1 MLKVERLKVERFA
14 MKLIAKYNVQVR
26 GHIYCKGE
34 AMEWP
39 DPLTPR
45 IIANFTAA
53 DGRELALPQPPA
65 KDGQEAPPP
74 PAKDGQ
80 EAPPPPAKDGQE
92 APPPN
97 GELPLD
103 PQPKDGD
110 VDEDALVKRTLD
122 ALKRE
127 GVMRQLD
134 ELGVTYPANAKG
146 TFLAKLLLMSKGEI
160 KEM

>member
-1 MLKVERLKVERFA
+1 
-14 MKLIAKYNVQVR
+14 MKLIAKFNVQVR

-53 DGRELALPQPPA
+53 DGRELALPQPQP

-74 PAKDGQ
+74 NGELPLDPQ
-80 EAPPPPAKDGQE
+80 PKDGQE

-110 VDEDALVKRTLD
+110 VDVDALVQRTLEV
-122 ALKRE
+122 LKRD

-134 ELGVTYPANAKG
+134 ELGVTYPANAKNV
-146 TFLAKLLLMSKGEI
+146 FLARLLLMSKGEI
-160 KEM
+160 KAE

>member
-1 MLKVERLKVERFA
+1 

-39 DPLTPR
+39 GPLTPR

-53 DGRELALPQPPA
+53 DGRELALPQPPP
-65 KDGQEAPPP
+65 KGGEQEAPPQGEPQP
-74 PAKDGQ
+74 PPKGGEQ
-80 EAPPPPAKDGQE
+80 EAPPQGEPQPQPKDGQE

-110 VDEDALVKRTLD
+110 VDEDELVKRTLD
-122 ALKRE
+122 VLKRE

-134 ELGVTYPANAKG
+134 ELGVTYPANAKNV
-146 TFLAKLLLMSKGEI
+146 FLARLLLMSKGEI
-160 KEM
+160 KAE

>member
-1 MLKVERLKVERFA
+1 

-53 DGRELALPQPPA
+53 DGRELALPQ
-65 KDGQEAPPP
+65 
-74 PAKDGQ
+74 
-80 EAPPPPAKDGQE
+80 PPAKDGQE

>member
-1 MLKVERLKVERFA
+1 

-34 AMEWP
+34 VMEWS

-53 DGRELALPQPPA
+53 DGRELALPPA
-65 KDGQEAPPP
+65 KDGQDGGQEAPNGKLQLDPP

-80 EAPPPPAKDGQE
+80 DGGQE
-92 APPPN
+92 APN

-103 PQPKDGD
+103 PPPAKDGA
-110 VDEDALVKRTLD
+110 VDEDALIKRTLD
-122 ALKRE
+122 VLKRE

-134 ELGVTYPANAKG
+134 ELGVTYPANAKNV
-146 TFLAKLLLMSKGEI
+146 FLAKLLLMSKGEI
-160 KEM
+160 KAV

>member
-1 MLKVERLKVERFA
+1 
-14 MKLIAKYNVQVR
+14 MKLIAKFNVQVR

-53 DGRELALPQPPA
+53 DGRELALPQPQP
-65 KDGQEAPPP
+65 
-74 PAKDGQ
+74 
-80 EAPPPPAKDGQE
+80 KDGQE

-110 VDEDALVKRTLD
+110 VDVDALVQRTLEV
-122 ALKRE
+122 LKRD

-134 ELGVTYPANAKG
+134 ELGVTYPANAKNV
-146 TFLAKLLLMSKGEI
+146 FLARLLLMSKGEI
-160 KEM
+160 KAE

>member
-1 MLKVERLKVERFA
+1 

-34 AMEWP
+34 AMEWL

-53 DGRELALPQPPA
+53 DGRELTLPQPPA
-65 KDGQEAPPP
+65 KDGEQEAPPQGEP
-74 PAKDGQ
+74 QPKDGQ
-80 EAPPPPAKDGQE
+80 EAPT
-92 APPPN
+92 PN

-110 VDEDALVKRTLD
+110 VDDDELVKRTLD
-122 ALKRE
+122 VLKRE

-134 ELGVTYPANAKG
+134 ELGVTYPANAKNV
-146 TFLAKLLLMSKGEI
+146 FLARLLLMSKGEI
-160 KEM
+160 KAE

>member
-1 MLKVERLKVERFA
+1 
-14 MKLIAKYNVQVR
+14 MKLIAKHNVQVR

-45 IIANFTAA
+45 IVANFTAA
-53 DGRELALPQPPA
+53 DGRELALPPA
-65 KDGQEAPPP
+65 QDGQDGGQEA
-74 PAKDGQ
+74 
-80 EAPPPPAKDGQE
+80 
-92 APPPN
+92 PN

-103 PQPKDGD
+103 PPPAKDGD

-122 ALKRE
+122 VLKRE

-160 KEM
+160 KAV